1 MKDTVRIGGVEMEG
15 VQFGLSTF
23 STHEHK
29 APRIST
35 VGVMGLGLEALDASA
50 VFHNSTPYPN
60 IVSELKAHGV
70 IRTRAF
76 SLYLNS
82 IGKTTLILGYCCLV
96 PGPVHELLLTGP
108 CFYRSTDRNRSLWRN
123 GRDQISRISDLRSHN
138 PQP

>member
-1 MKDTVRIGGVEMEG
+1 MRDTVRIGGVEVEG

-23 STHEHK
+23 STHDHQ

-35 VGVMGLGLEALDASA
+35 MGIMGLGLEALEASA
-50 VFHNSTPYPN
+50 VAYNSTPYPN

-82 IGKTTLILGYCCLV
+82 IGKTTLILG
-96 PGPVHELLLTGP
+96 H
-108 CFYRSTDRNRSLWRN
+108 S
-123 GRDQISRISDLRSHN
+123 
-138 PQP
+138 